1 MAGGGVGREWLFNPS
16 ATPILAFPLQRG
28 GGGGK
33 EQFAAFSS
41 MRGVNHNQVV
51 SILLGHRL
59 RFQAA

>member
-28 GGGGK
+28 GK
-33 EQFAAFSS
+33 EHIAAFSS

-51 SILLGHRL
+51 SILLGHCL

>member
-28 GGGGK
+28 GGK
-33 EQFAAFSS
+33 EQIAAFSS

-51 SILLGHRL
+51 SILLGHCL